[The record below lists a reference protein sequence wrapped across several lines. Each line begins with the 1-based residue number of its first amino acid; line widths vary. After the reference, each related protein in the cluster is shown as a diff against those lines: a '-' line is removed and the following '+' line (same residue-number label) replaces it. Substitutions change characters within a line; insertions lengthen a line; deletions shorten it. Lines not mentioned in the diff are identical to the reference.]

1 MQRQAISRDRHNR
14 YHLMESCRHRLLEY
28 LCVGREPSV
37 LPEFL
42 HWLMG
47 LLNQKLQQLLAS
59 SAGFFSDDNHANYN
73 HNNVNHDHDHDP
85 DYNHNHDPSNDDKTN
100 DPAVHVINNHNHNH
114 NP

>member
-42 HWLMG
+42 HWLME
-47 LLNQKLQQLLAS
+47 LLNQKLRPLRAS
-59 SAGFFSDDNHANYN
+59 SAGFFSDHKHANYN
-73 HNNVNHDHDHDP
+73 HNNVNHNHNVNHDP
-85 DYNHNHDPSNDDKTN
+85 DHNHDLSNDDKTN
-100 DPAVHVINNHNHNH
+100 DPATNHDNHNH